1 MGFGTGGN
9 RMKKK
14 IILAVSIIVLTLGG
28 TTIGFA
34 VGFGF
39 FDNAT
44 IVQNNIDKLVQ
55 IAYGHKSKSD
65 ELQRQLEQNK
75 GQQEQLQAQIEQL
88 QKEKTEALDAKQKEI
103 DAKQA
108 ELDKKQ
114 QEADQLRQQIDQLK
128 QESQTKDGKISQY
141 EREMERLADYSSQKV
156 QEVE

>member
-1 MGFGTGGN
+1 
-9 RMKKK
+9 MKKK

-39 FDNAT
+39 FDNAK

-88 QKEKTEALDAKQKEI
+88 QKEKTEAL

>member
-1 MGFGTGGN
+1 
-9 RMKKK
+9 MKKK

-88 QKEKTEALDAKQKEI
+88 QKEKTEALDAKQ
-103 DAKQA
+103 A